1 VDEPLPGLGQA
12 TRASLLDVIVG
23 QSPVGVGVFDLD
35 RRYVW
40 INPALASIVGLPLE
54 RMIGRTVLEVLD
66 GPVGAFADAHL
77 TRVLATGVPV
87 VGAEVEGR
95 LPGWQR
101 ERSLTASYFRLTDS
115 AGQVLGA
122 ASIVSDVSDRYRTRR
137 QLERAGARL
146 ELLGRAGEVLSE
158 SLDLEQTL
166 AGLGRLVVPDLADHC
181 VVDLVEEGG
190 RVRRYA
196 VVHAEGL
203 PVPPGN
209 DSWTPVGRE
218 VHYPPGHPVRSV
230 LDSGETVAMR
240 ADPARY
246 DYAAVA
252 PTPGSAEYA
261 RRAGIRAALTLPLR
275 ARGRVVGVVSFVRS
289 ATERDYGDE
298 DRLLAG
304 QLADRAA
311 VAIDNARLYGNEQRR
326 ALALQRR
333 LLPARLP
340 DVQGVRAASRYLP
353 ATGGQVG
360 GDWYDLVRLPGG
372 RVAIVVGDV
381 MGRGTNAAAL
391 MGQVRAAL
399 RGYAVQDLPPA
410 DVLTAADELVRGL
423 DDDTIVTCVYAVLDP
438 RDGRLAL
445 ANAGHVP
452 PLLLG
457 GGPAGRSLAATGPPL
472 GAGGREPYAQEVAR
486 VGGGEVL
493 ALYTDGLVETRDDD
507 LDAGIAR
514 VRALLDPPSDDLDA
528 ACHRLTD
535 SLAPAPHDDDVAV
548 LLLRLDPATAPPVRR
563 TALPRD
569 PLSAREGRRF
579 TRHGLRN
586 WGVGQEAVDA
596 AELVVSELVTNAVRH
611 GGGAVSLQL
620 SVHRDGVVVEVEDG
634 ARGSPRWRRA
644 TLDDE
649 GGRGLMLVA
658 EVGHAWGSRQ
668 SPSGGTTVWCRIN
681 DSCPAGPTG

>member
-40 INPALASIVGLPLE
+40 VNPALLSIVGSAPE
-54 RMIGRTVLEVLD
+54 RMIGRTVLDVLG
-66 GPVGAFADAHL
+66 GPIGAFVDGHL
-77 TRVLATGVPV
+77 ARVLATGVPV
-87 VGAEVEGR
+87 VEAEVEGR
-95 LPGWQR
+95 LPGSPR
-101 ERSLTASYFRLTDS
+101 ERSLTASYFRLTD
-115 AGQVLGA
+115 ATGQVLGA
-122 ASIVSDVSDRYRTRR
+122 ASIVSDVSDRYRARR
-137 QLERAGARL
+137 ELERAGARL
-146 ELLGRAGEVLSE
+146 ELLGRAGQVLSE

-203 PVPPGN
+203 PVRA
-209 DSWTPVGRE
+209 DDAWTPVGRE

-230 LDSGETVAMR
+230 LDSGETVAMQV
-240 ADPARY
+240 DPARF

-261 RRAGIRAALTLPLR
+261 RRVGVRAVLTLPLR
-275 ARGRVVGVVSFVRS
+275 ARGRLVGVVSFARS
-289 ATERDYGDE
+289 ATGRDYGDE

-304 QLADRAA
+304 QLADRAG

-340 DVQGVRAASRYLP
+340 DVPGVRAASRYLP

-360 GDWYDLVRLPGG
+360 GDWYDLMPLPGG

-438 RDGRLAL
+438 RDGRLAV

-457 GGPAGRSLAATGPPL
+457 AAPPGRSLPATGPPL
-472 GAGGREPYAQEVAR
+472 GAGGREPYTELVDR

-493 ALYTDGLVETRDDD
+493 ALYTDGLVETRGEH
-507 LDAGIAR
+507 LDTGIAR
-514 VRALLDPPSDDLDA
+514 VRALLHPPPDDLDT
-528 ACHRLTD
+528 ACQVLTH

-548 LLLRLDPATAPPVRR
+548 LLLRLDPVTAPPARR

-569 PLSAREGRRF
+569 PLSAREGRTF
-579 TRHGLRN
+579 TRRVLRD
-586 WGVGQEAVDA
+586 WRVGDEAVDA
-596 AELVVSELVTNAVRH
+596 AELAVSELVTNAVRH

-620 SVHRDGVVVEVEDG
+620 SLHPDGVVVEVDDG

-644 TLDDE
+644 SPDDE

-658 EVGHAWGSRQ
+658 EVSRAWGSRE
-668 SPSGGTTVWCRIN
+668 SPSGGTTVWCRVLG
-681 DSCPAGPTG
+681 SSPTGPPG

>member
-1 VDEPLPGLGQA
+1 VDEPLPGLGRA

-35 RRYVW
+35 RRYAWV
-40 INPALASIVGLPLE
+40 NPALQSIVGLSPG
-54 RMIGRTVLEVLD
+54 RMIGRRVLD
-66 GPVGAFADAHL
+66 VVPGPIGAFVDGHV

-87 VGAEVEGR
+87 VGAEVEGW
-95 LPGWQR
+95 LPGSTR
-101 ERSLTASYFRLTDS
+101 ERSLTASYFRLTDD
-115 AGQVLGA
+115 AGRVLGA

-137 QLERAGARL
+137 ELERAGARL
-146 ELLGRAGEVLSE
+146 ELLGRAGQVLSE

-190 RVRRYA
+190 RIRRYA
-196 VVHAEGL
+196 VVHADGL
-203 PVPPGN
+203 PARQD
-209 DSWTPVGRE
+209 DSWTPVGSQVE
-218 VHYPPGHPVRSV
+218 YPPGHPVRTA
-230 LDSGETVAMR
+230 LDSGEPQAMQV
-240 ADPARY
+240 DPARF

-261 RRAGIRAALTLPLR
+261 RRVGVRSALTLPLL
-275 ARGRVVGVVSFVRS
+275 ARGRIVGVVSFARS
-289 ATERDYGDE
+289 ATGRDYDGE

-438 RDGRLAL
+438 RDGRLAV

-452 PLLLG
+452 PLLVG
-457 GGPAGRSLAATGPPL
+457 AGPPGRPLAATGPPL
-472 GAGGREPYAQEVAR
+472 GAGGREPYTQEVAR
-486 VGGGEVL
+486 VGAGDVL
-493 ALYTDGLVETRDDD
+493 ALYTDGLVETREDD

-514 VRALLDPPSDDLDA
+514 VRALLDPAPDDLDA
-528 ACHRLTD
+528 ACDVLTG
-535 SLAPAPHDDDVAV
+535 SLAPASHDDDLAV
-548 LLLRLDPATAPPVRR
+548 LLLRLDPAAAPPAHRA
-563 TALPRD
+563 ALPRD
-569 PLSAREGRRF
+569 PVSARRGRSF
-579 TRHGLRN
+579 TRQVLRD
-586 WGVGQEAVDA
+586 WDIGEEAVDA
-596 AELVVSELVTNAVRH
+596 AELAVSELVTNAVRH
-611 GGGAVSLQL
+611 GGGEVSLQL
-620 SVHRDGVVVEVEDG
+620 SLHGDGVVVEVDDG

-644 TLDDE
+644 TPDDE
-649 GGRGLMLVA
+649 GGRGLMLVG
-658 EVGHAWGSRQ
+658 EVSHAWGSRE
-668 SPSGGTTVWCRIN
+668 SPAGGTTVWCRIQG
-681 DSCPAGPTG
+681 STPTGSPG